1 MQKETIAHTAE
12 QNTDTTED
20 MISSLVAISI
30 VAKRLAKQM
39 PKNEPKG
46 QKEETHMNKCY
57 GLVGKTIKVK
67 FKKGDSDAY
76 PWQGQAVPVLI
87 TGEYDNFLVG
97 TVLPHHAPHGF
108 GLSIPYPVTINKH
121 DIQIGEMILN
131 GGAIV

>member
-1 MQKETIAHTAE
+1 MQKETIAHTAK

-39 PKNEPKG
+39 SKNEPKG

-67 FKKGDSDAY
+67 YRKGDSDAY

-87 TGEYDNFLVG
+87 TGEYDNFLTGV
-97 TVLPHHAPHGF
+97 VLPHRAPHGYE
-108 GLSIPYPVTINKH
+108 LSYPYPITIDKH
-121 DIQIGEMILN
+121 DIQIGEMIVN
-131 GGAIV
+131 GGDLR